1 MYKPITAPH
10 EIAKKTND
18 MSLIKSILT
27 IHKLYINKNIIF
39 TVFCYYLFNFYL
51 KIYYDKVEISFFTIF
66 IFITPCNLY

>member
-27 IHKLYINKNIIF
+27 IHKVYINKNIIL
-39 TVFCYYLFNFYL
+39 TDFCYYLTIYFS

-66 IFITPCNLY
+66 IFITTRDFY

>member
-66 IFITPCNLY
+66 IFITSCNFY